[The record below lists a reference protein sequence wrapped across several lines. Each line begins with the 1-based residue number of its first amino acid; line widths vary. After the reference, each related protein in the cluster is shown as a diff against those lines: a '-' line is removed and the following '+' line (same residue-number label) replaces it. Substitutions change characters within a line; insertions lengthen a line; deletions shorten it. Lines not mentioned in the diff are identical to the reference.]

1 MKTLPLAE
9 VKAHLSALVSEI
21 EAQHEQVTVTKNGAP
36 ATVMISVHEWESLL
50 ETIAVLSD
58 QQTVAD
64 LAEAQRTRDSGE
76 AYSTDDVLAAFEA
89 RRSAGA

>member
-36 ATVMISVHEWESLL
+36 AAVVISVHEWESLL

-64 LAEAQRTRDSGE
+64 LAEAQRTRAAGE
-76 AYSTDDVLAAFEA
+76 TYGTDDVLAAFEA